1 MHLYHLLLVI
11 PVIPFISTLTDKKK
25 LLRMQNYNAKL
36 TTTLPYNFDWG
47 EGGIFGKSSANESA
61 GGLDAESS
69 ST

>member
-1 MHLYHLLLVI
+1 
-11 PVIPFISTLTDKKK
+11 
-25 LLRMQNYNAKL
+25 MQNYNANL
-36 TTTLPYNFDWG
+36 TTALPYNFDWG